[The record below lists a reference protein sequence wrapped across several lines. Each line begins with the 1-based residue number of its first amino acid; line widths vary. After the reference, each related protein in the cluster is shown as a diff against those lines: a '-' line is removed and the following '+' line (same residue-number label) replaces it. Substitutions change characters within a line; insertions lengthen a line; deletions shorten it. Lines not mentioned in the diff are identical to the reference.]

1 MEWGGKIMRE
11 FRNKVAIVTGAAS
24 GIGYALCEVFAEQ
37 GMKIVLAD
45 IERDALEAAAQRIRT
60 DTGVEAITVPTDV
73 SKAEV
78 VEALAEA
85 ALHAYGAIDI
95 ACNNAGVFTAGATWE
110 CTEADYR
117 WLLDV
122 NLMGVVHGIRSFIPR
137 MIAQDTDCHL
147 LNTVSMAAVTAMPFA
162 GVYHM
167 TKHAVLGLS
176 ECLYHELNFLAPKVK
191 VSVLCPELV
200 NTAISNAE
208 RNRPPALAQAG
219 DIPDT
224 PMRNMTM
231 QAITDNTKRGV
242 APRVLAERALQG
254 IKEQRFYLLSDEE
267 WRKASLTRLEDLRL
281 GRNPT
286 FEPPLPKTQ

>member
-1 MEWGGKIMRE
+1 MRE
-11 FRNKVAIVTGAAS
+11 FRDKVAIVTGAAS
-24 GIGYALCEVFAEQ
+24 GIGYALCEVLAEQ

-45 IERDALEAAAQRIRT
+45 IEQDALEAASRRIRT
-60 DTGVEAITVPTDV
+60 DKGVEAIAVPTDV
-73 SKAEV
+73 SKAKA

-85 ALHAYGAIDI
+85 SLHAYGAIDI
-95 ACNNAGVFTAGATWE
+95 ACNNAGVFTAGPSWE

-122 NLMGVVHGIRSFIPR
+122 NVMGVVHGIRSFVPR
-137 MIAQDTDCHL
+137 MIAQGTECHL
-147 LNTVSMAAVTAMPFA
+147 LNTISMAAVTAMPFA
-162 GVYHM
+162 SVYHM

-208 RNRPPALAQAG
+208 RNRPPELARAG

-254 IKEQRFYLLSDEE
+254 IKDQRFYLFSDEE
-267 WRKASLTRLEDLRL
+267 WRKASLIRLEDLRL

-286 FEPPLPKTQ
+286 FEPPLPKTE